1 MNSNFGD
8 VLLGIFAVVGF
19 VIYLYTFWAY
29 LNDAARIES
38 NDVTFHFSNL
48 KMVLIALP
56 CAAYA
61 AIFTLLAK
69 SVANAEFD
77 LSLPGNIFC
86 WSTPLFSTAWPW
98 SA

>member
-1 MNSNFGD
+1 MNDQFET
-8 VLLGIFAVVGF
+8 
-19 VIYLYTFWAY
+19 YTQ
-29 LNDAARIES
+29 S

-77 LSLPGNIFC
+77 LSLPYLC